1 MHANVDAST
10 NEAVCFSNGF
20 ILRDEFYKAGEWK
33 INGNNIILTSA
44 SFVAPYKGLH
54 VLLDAVAILIVRFP
68 QIKLRIIGPYLERG
82 IRTDG
87 YVHYLLNKT
96 QKLGITSNVEW
107 LGCLNAKE
115 ICNQI
120 QQASVFVN
128 SSLIESAGMTVLEAM
143 AIGIP
148 IVSSYT
154 GGIPSFAF
162 DSVLYFPPG
171 DFKMCAFQISKALTD
186 KTIMV
191 LSGKMSRAYVTKYH
205 GKERVIKQQLDIYR
219 SLLKEYTML

>member
-1 MHANVDAST
+1 MALMLSRETHIFKINRYFTTLTDWMHANVDAST

-33 INGNNIILTSA
+33 MNGNNIILTSA

-54 VLLDAVAILIVRFP
+54 VLLDALAILIVRFP

-107 LGCLNAKE
+107 LGCLNANE
-115 ICNQI
+115 ICNKSNKLQY
-120 QQASVFVN
+120 
-128 SSLIESAGMTVLEAM
+128 L
-143 AIGIP
+143 
-148 IVSSYT
+148 
-154 GGIPSFAF
+154 
-162 DSVLYFPPG
+162 
-171 DFKMCAFQISKALTD
+171 
-186 KTIMV
+186 
-191 LSGKMSRAYVTKYH
+191 
-205 GKERVIKQQLDIYR
+205 
-219 SLLKEYTML
+219 